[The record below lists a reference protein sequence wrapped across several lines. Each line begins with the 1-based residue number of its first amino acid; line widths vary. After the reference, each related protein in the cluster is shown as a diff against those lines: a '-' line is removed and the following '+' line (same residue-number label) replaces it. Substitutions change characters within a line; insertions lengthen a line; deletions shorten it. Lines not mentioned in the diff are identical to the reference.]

1 MVSISGPV
9 NTKPAQIFLEGLSEE
24 FVAVTD
30 FLQGFQ
36 FAGFY
41 VALKVLYAAVA
52 GDAAYVVDVHAA
64 KVH

>member
-9 NTKPAQIFLEGLSEE
+9 NTKPSQIFLEGLSEE
-24 FVAVTD
+24 FVAGAD
-30 FLQGFQ
+30 FLQSFQ

-52 GDAAYVVDVHAA
+52 GNTADVVDVHAA
-64 KVH
+64 